1 MQIRKPRTSRA
12 LLDIIL
18 SVLGMVILLI
28 NVPGAKELVPPI
40 KYMLTVSWEDA
51 TTTDIDTHIL
61 TPDNKHIFFSQKN
74 SGDVALNRDD
84 LGVRG
89 DPSDI
94 NLEMVSFRGL
104 TNGIYYISIHN
115 YNDGNSPTKFVKLA
129 LFNFHSGLR
138 IYNNIV
144 DSPSGKEELPIFKFF
159 VKDGKITKAEE
170 SNRYVIGN
178 SR

>member
-18 SVLGMVILLI
+18 AVMGMIILLI

-40 KYMLTVSWEDA
+40 KYMLTVSWEDG

-61 TPDNKHIFFSQKN
+61 TPKNKNVYFSQKN

-84 LGVRG
+84 LGSRG

-94 NLEMVSFRGL
+94 NLELISFRGL
-104 TNGIYYISIHN
+104 SNGIYYISIHTYRHN
-115 YNDGNSPTKFVKLA
+115 KLPTKYVKLE
-129 LFNFHSGLR
+129 LFDFHSGLKL
-138 IYNNIV
+138 YNNIV
-144 DSPSGKEELPIFKFF
+144 EAPIEGEELPVFKFF
-159 VKDGKITKAEE
+159 VKDGKITTTEE